1 MLAALDLD
9 IETARA
15 DARAAQDK
23 VTMLVATRKRLEET
37 IVRRKRTVPKEQ
49 PALPGTQAA

>member
-9 IETARA
+9 IETART

-37 IVRRKRTVPKEQ
+37 IVRRKRSASKEQ